1 MPLAERLSEYVRA
14 CFTGLWIRS
23 SEPDEALTE
32 IAQLC
37 RQENWQLATWD
48 IDRGFLVADGQAS
61 AGAAAT
67 DPLAALRAVST
78 LGAADG
84 TLLVVLKNLHRFLN
98 SAEIVQ
104 ALVHQL
110 AAGKQRRVFFVV
122 LAPVVQ
128 LPIELEKLFVV
139 LEHELPRC
147 AELLE
152 IAQGIATEAGELP
165 RGARVGTCSGGGV
178 WSDSLRSGRRLF
190 AGAGAPPADRA
201 FHDLGTQEPDDPQKR
216 PLVAVSRRRE
226 LCRAGRPGV
235 AQGLLFTGA
244 ALSFYGRAAVR
255 SRCLALGVAGTGKSA
270 FCKALGNETGR
281 PTLVLDVGSLM
292 GSLVG
297 QTEERTAR
305 SLTDCGCVCS
315 RPC

>member
-1 MPLAERLSEYVRA
+1 MPLAERLLEYVRA

-61 AGAAAT
+61 AGATST

-78 LGAADG
+78 LGVADG
-84 TLLVVLKNLHRFLN
+84 TLLVVLKNLQRFLN

-139 LEHELPRC
+139 LEHELPTR
-147 AELLE
+147 AQLLE

-165 RGARVGTCSGGGV
+165 QELELERVLEAASGLTRYEAEGAFSLAVLATSG
-178 WSDSLRSGRRLF
+178 SSLPRSGNSRARRSS
-190 AGAGAPPADRA
+190 
-201 FHDLGTQEPDDPQKR
+201 K
-216 PLVAVSRRRE
+216 AVS
-226 LCRAGRPGV
+226 CRCIEAKR
-235 AQGLLFTGA
+235 
-244 ALSFYGRAAVR
+244 ALPSWEAW
-255 SRCLALGVAGTGKSA
+255 SH
-270 FCKALGNETGR
+270 
-281 PTLVLDVGSLM
+281 
-292 GSLVG
+292 
-297 QTEERTAR
+297 
-305 SLTDCGCVCS
+305 
-315 RPC
+315 